1 MEFIDSNYNCKP
13 IYAKLDTLNSQL
25 KKQGCVPDTR
35 LVLPDLDEKKM
46 KYILCCKN
54 LQKEKEKTHQNCYNL
69 TLLIST
75 CK

>member
-54 LQKEKEKTHQNCYNL
+54 LY
-69 TLLIST
+69 I
-75 CK
+75 